1 MLLSAMST
9 SGGNQ
14 HIAKFTIS
22 GMPDK
27 GTGGEIPRIQFF
39 NSRHSGVLRA
49 QSALYMEEKVEQ
61 PEEEDVT
68 MKDESKEGN
77 EEAAKKE
84 GEEGRKQRKMK
95 RKKPRRKIKREP
107 KKKEKKFR
115 VQLKVEAVY
124 TGMPKGVI
132 VAQQSREANMYK

>member
-1 MLLSAMST
+1 MEATYDDAVVSNEQFP
-9 SGGNQ
+9 GGNQ

-27 GTGGEIPRIQFF
+27 GTGGEIPRIRVFLTQD
-39 NSRHSGVLRA
+39 HSGVLRA

-61 PEEEDVT
+61 PEDEDVT

-84 GEEGRKQRKMK
+84 GEEGEKPKEDEA
-95 RKKPRRKIKREP
+95 KKTE
-107 KKKEKKFR
+107 EENKFLR
-115 VQLKVEAVY
+115 VLER
-124 TGMPKGVI
+124 
-132 VAQQSREANMYK
+132 S

>member
-1 MLLSAMST
+1 MGFP
-9 SGGNQ
+9 GGNQ

-27 GTGGEIPRIQFF
+27 GTGGEIPRIRVFLTQD
-39 NSRHSGVLRA
+39 HSGVLRA

-61 PEEEDVT
+61 PEDEDVT

-84 GEEGRKQRKMK
+84 GEEGEKPKEDEA
-95 RKKPRRKIKREP
+95 KKPRRKIKKEEP
-107 KKKEKKFR
+107 
-115 VQLKVEAVY
+115 
-124 TGMPKGVI
+124 
-132 VAQQSREANMYK
+132 